1 MNCSDV
7 ITGYLGAAGIKH
19 IFSYPGDPSVE
30 LFWKRHDATGSN
42 SFSPGAKAP
51 PGLWPRRLRPD
62 HGIARSLS
70 VDARTGVVQ
79 SGQRGCVR

>member
-19 IFSYPGDPSVE
+19 IFGYPGDPSIE
-30 LFWKRHDATGSN
+30 LLNRHDATGSN

-51 PGLWPRRLRPD
+51 PG
-62 HGIARSLS
+62 
-70 VDARTGVVQ
+70 
-79 SGQRGCVR
+79 